1 MLIFTVLVLILFIA
15 LNLLLHIV
23 LYESKT
29 TWDKIHTKYI
39 KKRRRYGKI
48 IR

>member
-1 MLIFTVLVLILFIA
+1 MLVFIILMVILFIL
-15 LNLLLHIV
+15 LNLLLHII

-29 TWDKIHTKYI
+29 TWDKINKEYI
-39 KKRRRYGKI
+39 KKRRGHGKI